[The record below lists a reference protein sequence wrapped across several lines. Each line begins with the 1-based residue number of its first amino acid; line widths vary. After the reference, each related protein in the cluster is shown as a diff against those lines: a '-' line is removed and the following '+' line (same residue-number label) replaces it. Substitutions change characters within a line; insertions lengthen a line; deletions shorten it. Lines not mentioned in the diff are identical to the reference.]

1 MSKDSAVY
9 IGSTP
14 KHLTRIAK
22 ETEMKKKSENNK
34 RLLESLG
41 YNNKSHIRGK
51 SSLTTTVTVKKA

>member
-1 MSKDSAVY
+1 MSKDSVVY

-22 ETEMKKKSENNK
+22 EIDMRKKSENNR

-41 YNNKSHIRGK
+41 YNKSHTCGK
-51 SSLTTTVTVKKA
+51 SPFTGIIKKA

>member
-1 MSKDSAVY
+1 MSKDSVVY

-22 ETEMKKKSENNK
+22 EIDMRKKSENNR

-41 YNNKSHIRGK
+41 YNNKSHTCGK
-51 SSLTTTVTVKKA
+51 SPFTGMVKKA

>member
-14 KHLTRIAK
+14 KHLTRVAK
-22 ETEMKKKSENNK
+22 EIDMRKQSESNR

-41 YNNKSHIRGK
+41 YNNKSDIRGK
-51 SSLTTTVTVKKA
+51 SSKATEK

>member
-14 KHLTRIAK
+14 KHLTRVAK
-22 ETEMKKKSENNK
+22 EMNMRKNSENNR

-41 YNNKSHIRGK
+41 YNDKSNIQGK
-51 SSLTTTVTVKKA
+51 KLVK

>member
-1 MSKDSAVY
+1 MSKDNVVY

-22 ETEMKKKSENNK
+22 ETNMRKNSENNR

-41 YNNKSHIRGK
+41 YYNHSNTHEKAPGGM
-51 SSLTTTVTVKKA
+51 VTVKKA